1 MRGALL
7 RNLNFYTRN
16 LHLCSRNLHLCSRNL
31 KPASFITNGSTN
43 YSCKNHAISNAQLL
57 ISFPSR
63 LQFFSTENGNPDPDS
78 KPEPESS
85 VAAPEEKVDAPEEKE
100 ASVVEVE
107 DVDNKGGV
115 YLSPEASLKFLA
127 RTVLHLFFN

>member
-115 YLSPEASLKFLA
+115 LSFSRSFIKISSKNCSTLIF
-127 RTVLHLFFN
+127 